1 MKQYT
6 VEFLVRATINSDE
19 DEPEFSNDLS
29 DYEIQS
35 MVTMPDILDVETITE
50 HDLL

>member
-1 MKQYT
+1 MKRYT

-19 DEPEFSNDLS
+19 DEPECSNDLS

-35 MVTMPDILDVETITE
+35 MLTMPDILDVETITE

>member
-19 DEPEFSNDLS
+19 DEPEFGNDLS
-29 DYEIQS
+29 DYEIEA
-35 MVTMPDILDVETITE
+35 MVTMPDITDIETITE
-50 HDLL
+50 HDSL